1 MGNLLAI
8 YNELIIWQHLRL
20 NSSSEIKWKIWKL
33 FECQKRTF
41 KCMSIY
47 IPTDNFYPKRILP
60 PPPLSLSLSLGVT
73 HQTFIVVKIHWAIFM
88 IYANVTHDRAK
99 TIICGVFTRV
109 YWPLNTFSNLTLC
122 IYTSTQVNPYLDIK
136 PSQYGTNRSKP
147 TTIFS
152 YL

>member
-1 MGNLLAI
+1 
-8 YNELIIWQHLRL
+8 
-20 NSSSEIKWKIWKL
+20 
-33 FECQKRTF
+33 
-41 KCMSIY
+41 
-47 IPTDNFYPKRILP
+47 
-60 PPPLSLSLSLGVT
+60 
-73 HQTFIVVKIHWAIFM
+73 M
-88 IYANVTHDRAK
+88 IYANVFTHDRAK

-136 PSQYGTNRSKP
+136 PSQYGTNRSEP